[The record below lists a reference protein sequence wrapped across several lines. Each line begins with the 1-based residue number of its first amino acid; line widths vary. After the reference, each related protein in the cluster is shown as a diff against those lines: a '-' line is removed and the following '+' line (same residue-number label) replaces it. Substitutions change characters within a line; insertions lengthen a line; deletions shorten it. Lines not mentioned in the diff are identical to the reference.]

1 MNTNT
6 SMLTT
11 TQTHMCVHA
20 HTYAHE
26 YAIIYTYL
34 LTHMHAHI
42 PSSYFIFLTGFFFLP
57 RFWIAIKCLYILMC
71 IFLKMSFSSAITP
84 RPVSVTLVGTCA
96 IFPQILGP
104 ILLLVLSIC
113 LYPHNTAFHIFIS
126 RPSFCLHFS
135 CFSLDLQ

>member
-1 MNTNT
+1 MLFLVYNTN
-6 SMLTT
+6 
-11 TQTHMCVHA
+11 HK
-20 HTYAHE
+20 
-26 YAIIYTYL
+26 YL
-34 LTHMHAHI
+34 
-42 PSSYFIFLTGFFFLP
+42 SNSYFITQLHFLCRNGFCYKTEQNLHNLFFCNLTGFFFLP